1 MSPKSVAARGSL
13 RWLVILAG
21 ALLAAAMVLLS
32 APLGAHAAVA
42 APDTPGGDQE
52 ATDFYFGGV
61 ITFDGA
67 PVPEV
72 VVEVSGNGF
81 DAETVTDAEGKWRLY
96 VPEKD
101 EYRITVDE
109 STLPDGVI
117 VDPEQLP
124 AGVTPVQGTS
134 GAFEVGFGA
143 TGTKIVN
150 LFLGE
155 GERVTTSFWDQ
166 FFERLVNGLNFGLLL
181 ALAAVGVSL
190 IFGTTGL
197 TNFAHAEMLTFGA
210 IIALVFGVN
219 FALPMWIVLPI
230 VVILGGALGWSL
242 DAGLWKPLRRKGIGL
257 VQLMIVSIG
266 LSLALRYVYQF
277 FIGGSTYQL
286 PGAGAGRDIRLGPIS
301 LSWIDAVSM
310 GVSIVLLLAVAFWL
324 LRTRIGKATRA
335 ISDNPSLAAA
345 SGINVDRVIRIVWVL
360 AASLAAVAG
369 VLWAYFRPGVKWDM
383 GVQVLL
389 LIFAAVTLGGLGT
402 AFGALLGALIV
413 GILVEL
419 STLLGIPPDMK
430 YVGALAVLIIILLV
444 RPQGLLGRKERL
456 G

>member
-1 MSPKSVAARGSL
+1 M
-13 RWLVILAG
+13 
-21 ALLAAAMVLLS
+21 AAAMLFLS
-32 APLGAHAAVA
+32 SPSGAFASAS

-52 ATDFYFGGV
+52 QTEFYFGGV
-61 ITFDGA
+61 ITFDGE
-67 PVPEV
+67 PVADV
-72 VVEVSGNGF
+72 VISVDGGGF
-81 DAETVTDAEGKWRLY
+81 EAETITDAEGKWRLY

-101 EYRITVDE
+101 EYTLVVDE
-109 STLPDGVI
+109 DTLPDGVI
-117 VDPEQLP
+117 VDPAQLP
-124 AGVTPVQGTS
+124 EGMQPNSGTTAS
-134 GAFEVGFGA
+134 FDVEFGA

-155 GERVTTSFWDQ
+155 GERLTTSFWDQ
-166 FFERLVNGLNFGLLL
+166 FSERLISGVNFGLLL

-210 IIALVFGVN
+210 IIALVFANMG
-219 FALPMWIVLPI
+219 LPMWLVIPI
-230 VVILGGALGWSL
+230 VIVFGAAFGWAL
-242 DAGLWKPLRRKGIGL
+242 DAGLWRPLRRKGLGL

-266 LSLALRYVYQF
+266 LSLAVRYTYQF
-277 FIGGSTYQL
+277 FIGGGTYQL
-286 PGAGAGRDIRLGPIS
+286 PGAGAPRDIRVGPIAV
-301 LSWIDAVSM
+301 SWIDLLSM
-310 GVSIVLLLAVAFWL
+310 GISIVLLLTVAFWL

-335 ISDNPSLAAA
+335 ISDNPGLAAA

-360 AASLAAVAG
+360 SASLAAVAG
-369 VLWAYFRPGVKWDM
+369 ILWAYFRPGVKWDM

-402 AFGALLGALIV
+402 AFGALIGSLIV

>member
-1 MSPKSVAARGSL
+1 M
-13 RWLVILAG
+13 
-21 ALLAAAMVLLS
+21 AAAMVLLAS
-32 APLGAHAAVA
+32 PTGAHAAA
-42 APDTPGGDQE
+42 TAPDTPGGDQE
-52 ATDFYFGGV
+52 QTDFYFGGL
-61 ITFDGA
+61 IQNEGE
-67 PVPEV
+67 PVPDV
-72 VVEVSGNGF
+72 VIMVEGGGF
-81 DAETVTDAEGKWRLY
+81 EAETITDDEGKWRLY

-101 EYRITVDE
+101 EYVLTVDE

-117 VDPEQLP
+117 VDPAQLP
-124 AGVTPVQGTS
+124 EGIQPKDGTTAS
-134 GAFEVGFGA
+134 FDVAFGA

-166 FFERLVNGLNFGLLL
+166 FAERLISGLNFGLLL

-210 IIALVFGVN
+210 VIALIFGVN
-219 FALPMWIVLPI
+219 FGLPMWLVIPI
-230 VVILGGALGWSL
+230 VVLAGAAFGWSL
-242 DAGLWKPLRRKGIGL
+242 DAGLWKPLRRRGLGL

-266 LSLALRYVYQF
+266 LSLAIRYTYQF
-277 FIGGSTYQL
+277 FLGGSTYQL
-286 PGAGAGRDIRLGPIS
+286 PGAGSPRDVHIGPIS
-301 LSWIDAVSM
+301 LSWIDVASM
-310 GVSIVLLLAVAFWL
+310 GISIVLLLAVAYWL

-335 ISDNPSLAAA
+335 ISDNPGLAAA
-345 SGINVDRVIRIVWVL
+345 SGINVDRVIRIVWIL
-360 AASLAAVAG
+360 SASLAAVAG

-402 AFGALLGALIV
+402 AFGALIGSLIV

>member
-1 MSPKSVAARGSL
+1 ML
-13 RWLVILAG
+13 LAG
-21 ALLAAAMVLLS
+21 TLMAFALVLFAS
-32 APLGAHAAVA
+32 PMGAHASVS
-42 APDTPGGDQE
+42 APDTPGADQE

-61 ITFDGA
+61 ITFDGE
-67 PVPEV
+67 PVPDV
-72 VVEVSGNGF
+72 VMTVEGNGF

-96 VPEKD
+96 VPEKE
-101 EYRITVDE
+101 EYTLSVNE
-109 STLPDGVI
+109 ETLPDGVI
-117 VDPEQLP
+117 VDPAQLP
-124 AGVTPVQGTS
+124 EGVQPVQGTTAS
-134 GAFEVGFGA
+134 FEVGFGA
-143 TGTKIVN
+143 TGTKILN

-155 GERVTTSFWDQ
+155 GERITTSFWDQ
-166 FFERLVNGLNFGLLL
+166 LLERTVNGLNFGLLL

-210 IIALVFGVN
+210 IVALIFGVN
-219 FALPMWIVLPI
+219 FALPMWVVIPI
-230 VVILGGALGWSL
+230 VIVFGAALGWSL
-242 DAGLWKPLRRKGIGL
+242 DAGLWKPLRRRGIGL
-257 VQLMIVSIG
+257 VQAMIVSIG
-266 LSLALRYVYQF
+266 LSLALRYVFQF
-277 FIGGSTYQL
+277 FLGGSTYQL
-286 PGAGAGRDIRLGPIS
+286 PGAGAARDIRLGPIS
-301 LSWIDAVSM
+301 VSWIDLLSM
-310 GVSIVLLLAVAFWL
+310 GISIVLLLAVAYWL

-345 SGINVDRVIRIVWVL
+345 SGIGVDRVIRIVWILSAV
-360 AASLAAVAG
+360 LAAVAG

-402 AFGALLGALIV
+402 AFGALIGALIV
-413 GILVEL
+413 GILVEI
-419 STLLGIPPDMK
+419 STLWIPPDMK

>member
-1 MSPKSVAARGSL
+1 M
-13 RWLVILAG
+13 
-21 ALLAAAMVLLS
+21 AAAMVLMAS
-32 APLGAHAAVA
+32 PTGAHAAA
-42 APDTPGGDQE
+42 TAPDTPGGDQE
-52 ATDFYFGGV
+52 QTEFYFGGL
-61 ITFDGA
+61 IQNEGE
-67 PVPEV
+67 PVPDV
-72 VVEVSGNGF
+72 VIMVEGNGF
-81 DAETVTDAEGKWRLY
+81 EAETVTDADGKWRLY
-96 VPEKD
+96 VPEKE
-101 EYRITVDE
+101 EYVLIVDE

-117 VDPEQLP
+117 VDPAQLP
-124 AGVTPVQGTS
+124 EGIQPKQGTTAS
-134 GAFEVGFGA
+134 FDVAFGA

-166 FFERLVNGLNFGLLL
+166 FAERLISGINFGLLL

-210 IIALVFGVN
+210 IVALVFGVN
-219 FALPMWIVLPI
+219 FALPMWIVIPI
-230 VVILGGALGWSL
+230 VVVFGAAFGWTL
-242 DAGLWKPLRRKGIGL
+242 DAGLWKPLRRRGLGL

-266 LSLALRYVYQF
+266 LSLAIRYTYQF
-277 FIGGSTYQL
+277 FIGGATYQL
-286 PGAGAGRDIRLGPIS
+286 PGAGASRDIVIGPIAV
-301 LSWIDAVSM
+301 SWIDLVSM
-310 GVSIVLLLAVAFWL
+310 GISIVLLLAVAYWL

-335 ISDNPSLAAA
+335 ISDNPGLAAA
-345 SGINVDRVIRIVWVL
+345 SGINVDRVIRIVWIL
-360 AASLAAVAG
+360 SAALAAVAG

-402 AFGALLGALIV
+402 AFGALIGSLIV

>member
-1 MSPKSVAARGSL
+1 M
-13 RWLVILAG
+13 
-21 ALLAAAMVLLS
+21 AAAMLFLS
-32 APLGAHAAVA
+32 SPSGAFASAS

-52 ATDFYFGGV
+52 QTEFYFGGV
-61 ITFDGA
+61 ITFDGE
-67 PVPEV
+67 PVADV
-72 VVEVSGNGF
+72 VISVDGGGF
-81 DAETVTDAEGKWRLY
+81 EAETITDADGKWRLY

-101 EYRITVDE
+101 EYTLVVDE
-109 STLPDGVI
+109 DTLPDGVI
-117 VDPEQLP
+117 VDPAQLP
-124 AGVTPVQGTS
+124 EGMQPNSGTTAS
-134 GAFEVGFGA
+134 FDVEFGA

-155 GERVTTSFWDQ
+155 GERLTTSFWDQ
-166 FFERLVNGLNFGLLL
+166 FSERLISGVNFGLLL

-210 IIALVFGVN
+210 IIALVFANMG
-219 FALPMWIVLPI
+219 LPMWLVIPI
-230 VVILGGALGWSL
+230 VIVFGAAFGWAL
-242 DAGLWKPLRRKGIGL
+242 DAGLWRPLRRKGLGL

-266 LSLALRYVYQF
+266 LSLAVRYTYQF
-277 FIGGSTYQL
+277 FIGGGTYQL
-286 PGAGAGRDIRLGPIS
+286 PGAGAPRDIRVGPIAV
-301 LSWIDAVSM
+301 SWIDLLSM
-310 GVSIVLLLAVAFWL
+310 GISIVLLLAVAFWL

-335 ISDNPSLAAA
+335 ISDNPGLAAA

-360 AASLAAVAG
+360 SASLAAVAG
-369 VLWAYFRPGVKWDM
+369 ILWAYFRPGVKWDM

-402 AFGALLGALIV
+402 AFGALIGSLIV

>member
-1 MSPKSVAARGSL
+1 M
-13 RWLVILAG
+13 RWLVLLAG
-21 ALLAAAMVLLS
+21 ALMAAVLILFAS
-32 APLGAHAAVA
+32 PAGAQASVA

-52 ATDFYFGGV
+52 ATGFYFGGV
-61 ITFDGA
+61 ITFDGE
-67 PVPEV
+67 PVPDV
-72 VVEVSGNGF
+72 VMSVEGNGF
-81 DAETVTDAEGKWRLY
+81 DAETVTDAAGKWRLY
-96 VPEKD
+96 VPEKE
-101 EYRITVDE
+101 EYTISVDE
-109 STLPDGVI
+109 ETLPDGVI

-124 AGVTPVQGTS
+124 AGIELVS
-134 GAFEVGFGA
+134 GSTGSFTAGFGA

-155 GERVTTSFWDQ
+155 GERITVSFWDQ
-166 FFERLVNGLNFGLLL
+166 FAERLINGLNFGLLL
-181 ALAAVGVSL
+181 ALAAIGVSL

-219 FALPMWIVLPI
+219 FAMPMWLVIPI
-230 VVILGGALGWSL
+230 VVIISAGLGWSL
-242 DAGLWKPLRRKGIGL
+242 DAGLWKPLRRRGLGL

-286 PGAGAGRDIRLGPIS
+286 PGAGAARDIRVGPIAV
-301 LSWIDAVSM
+301 SWIDLVSM
-310 GVSIVLLLAVAFWL
+310 GISVILILAVAWWL

-335 ISDNPSLAAA
+335 ISDNPGLASA
-345 SGINVDRVIRIVWVL
+345 SGINVDRVIRIVWIL
-360 AASLAAVAG
+360 SASLAGVAG

-402 AFGALLGALIV
+402 AFGALIGALIV
-413 GILVEL
+413 GILVEM